1 MIKIVIILFGVIFLM
16 RRVVL
21 MDYNKAIEIAPN
33 VYWVGA
39 NVKEAFF
46 RTNAY
51 LIKGKNESVLVDP
64 GSISQFEIVRNKVL
78 SLVPKEQVKY
88 MIASH
93 QDPDVCSAIVPFKQD
108 GFKFTTI
115 SHSRVTAL
123 LVFYDKELNFYNI
136 DEHNFKLKWDGDKEL
151 QFIFTP
157 YFHSP
162 GAFATYYPDKKILFS
177 SDIFGAFQK
186 NWNLFADEKYADAM
200 KSFNELYA
208 PSKEI
213 VNFSVK
219 KFREKEVEMIAP
231 QHGSVIKKEYIEMMY
246 SALENMKAGMFL
258 ENGEINVL
266 KMETT
271 NEIPPDVLTDIL
283 NIIKKRASTII
294 GEESLNKI
302 INEVVSNN
310 EGELTYDRLLQ
321 IIEDIKQRNSFAI
334 AVVKVPLVNY
344 VMDNTEKF
352 KGKVPSLIKD
362 IIYM

>member
-1 MIKIVIILFGVIFLM
+1 
-16 RRVVL
+16 
-21 MDYNKAIEIAPN
+21 MDYGKAIEIAPDI
-33 VYWVGA
+33 YWVGA
-39 NVKEAFF
+39 DEKEAFF

-51 LIKGKNESVLVDP
+51 LIKGKNESILIDP
-64 GSISQFEIVRNKVL
+64 GSIPQFEIVRNKVL
-78 SLVPKEQVKY
+78 SIVPKEQVKY

-93 QDPDVCSAIVPFKQD
+93 QDPDVCSAIIPFRED
-108 GFKFTTI
+108 GFKFKTVA
-115 SHSRVTAL
+115 HSRVSAL
-123 LVFYDKELNFYNI
+123 LLFYDKHLDLYNI
-136 DEHNFKLKWDGDKEL
+136 DEHDFKLIWDGNKEL
-151 QFIFTP
+151 EFVFTP

-162 GAFATYYPDKKILFS
+162 GAFATYYPEKKVLFS

-186 NWNLFADEKYADAM
+186 NWSLFADEKYVDAM

-219 KFREKEVEMIAP
+219 KFREKDVEIIAP

-246 SALENMKAGMFL
+246 SALENMNAGMFL

-266 KMETT
+266 KMEST
-271 NEIPPDVLTDIL
+271 NEIPPDVLNDIL
-283 NIIKKRASTII
+283 NIIRKRASTVI
-294 GEESLNKI
+294 GEENLNKI
-302 INEVVSNN
+302 INEVAKNN
-310 EGELTYDRLLQ
+310 KGELTYDRLLQ
-321 IIEDIKQRNSFAI
+321 IIEDIKHRNSFAI

>member
-1 MIKIVIILFGVIFLM
+1 
-16 RRVVL
+16 
-21 MDYNKAIEIAPN
+21 MDYDKPIEIAPD
-33 VYWVGA
+33 VYWVGV
-39 NVKEAFF
+39 NDKEAFF
-46 RTNAY
+46 RTNSY
-51 LIKGKNESVLVDP
+51 LIKGKNESILIDP
-64 GSISQFEIVRNKVL
+64 GSISQFEQIKKKVL
-78 SLVPKEQVKY
+78 SLVPKENIKY

-93 QDPDVCSAIVPFKQD
+93 QDPDVCSSIVPFAND
-108 GFKFTTI
+108 GFKFKTVA
-115 SHSRVTAL
+115 HSRVSAL
-123 LVFYDKELNFYNI
+123 LLFYNKQLDLYNI
-136 DEHNFKLKWDGDKEL
+136 DEHNFKLKWDDDKEL

-162 GAFATYYPDKKILFS
+162 GAFATYYPEKKILFS

-186 NWNLFADEKYADAM
+186 NWNLFADEKYVDAM

-219 KFREKEVEMIAP
+219 KFREKDINIIAP
-231 QHGSVIKKEYIEMMY
+231 QHGSVIKKEYIEMMF
-246 SALENMKAGMFL
+246 SALENMNAGMFL

-266 KMETT
+266 KMEST
-271 NEIPPDVLTDIL
+271 NEIPKEVLGDIL
-283 NIIKKRASTII
+283 NIIHKRAATVI
-294 GEESLNKI
+294 GEEKLDKI
-302 INEVVSNN
+302 INEVVDKND
-310 EGELTYDRLLQ
+310 GAELTYDRLLQ
-321 IIEDIKQRNSFAI
+321 IIEEIKHRNSFAI

>member
-1 MIKIVIILFGVIFLM
+1 MMNYDKP
-16 RRVVL
+16 
-21 MDYNKAIEIAPN
+21 IEIAPN
-33 VYWVGA
+33 VYWIGV
-39 NVKEAFF
+39 NDKEAFF

-51 LIKGKNESVLVDP
+51 LLKGEKESVLVDP
-64 GSISQFEIVRNKVL
+64 GSISQFEAIRDKVL

-93 QDPDVCSAIVPFKQD
+93 QDPDVCSAIVPFKKD

-123 LVFYDKELNFYNI
+123 IVFYDRSLEFYNI
-136 DEHNFKLKWDGDKEL
+136 DEHNFKLKWDGNKEL
-151 QFIFTP
+151 EFIFTP

-162 GAFATYYPDKKILFS
+162 GAFATYYPDQKILFS

-186 NWNLFADEKYADAM
+186 NWSLFANEKYVDAM

-213 VNFSVK
+213 VNFSIE
-219 KFREKEVEMIAP
+219 KFREKDVDLIAP
-231 QHGSVIKKEYIEMMY
+231 QHGSVIKKEYIETMY

-266 KMETT
+266 KMESTT
-271 NEIPPDVLTDIL
+271 EIDPEVLNEILD
-283 NIIKKRASTII
+283 IIKKRASTVL

-302 INEVVSNN
+302 IEEITKEND
-310 EGELTYDRLLQ
+310 GALTYDRLLQ
-321 IIEDIKQRNSFAI
+321 IIEGIKRRNPFAI
-334 AVVKVPLVNY
+334 SVVKVPLVNY
-344 VMDNTEKF
+344 VMDNTAKF